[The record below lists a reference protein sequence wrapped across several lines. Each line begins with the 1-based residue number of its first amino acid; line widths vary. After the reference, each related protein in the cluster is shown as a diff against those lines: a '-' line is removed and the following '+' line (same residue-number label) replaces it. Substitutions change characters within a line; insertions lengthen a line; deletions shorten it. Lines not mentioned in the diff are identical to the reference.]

1 MTANP
6 FATLLRKAVDD
17 GYREW
22 AGKPHNEKWVRKID
36 GTPIPNDLVV
46 CIQGAVSRAALAVAT
61 SEAKLAQSE
70 ADKNGLVEL
79 VIATH
84 ENNEALRATLAVA
97 VEALEG
103 VMTLLD
109 AGALYE
115 PQAYA
120 CPPRCLQKE
129 PRKSIS

>member
-61 SEAKLAQSE
+61 SEAKLAQCA
-70 ADKNGLVEL
+70 ADNNGLVEL
-79 VIATH
+79 VKATH
-84 ENNEALRATLAVA
+84 ENNEALRAKLAVA
-97 VEALEG
+97 VEAFG
-103 VMTLLD
+103 HVRD
-109 AGALYE
+109 AMAEAHARAEAAEAKLAQINTQWKG
-115 PQAYA
+115 
-120 CPPRCLQKE
+120 KD
-129 PRKSIS
+129 K